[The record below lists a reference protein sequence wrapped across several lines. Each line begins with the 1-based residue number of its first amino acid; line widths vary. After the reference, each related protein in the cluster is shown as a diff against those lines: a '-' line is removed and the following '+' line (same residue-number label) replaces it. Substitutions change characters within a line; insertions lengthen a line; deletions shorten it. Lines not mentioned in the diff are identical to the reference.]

1 MIDRREA
8 ISRGPYYIKVL
19 IDALQVDEMS
29 RLMGNFSRTVC
40 VPAGS
45 GRADSA
51 IVVKYATI
59 RFKEHGQCAYR

>member
-29 RLMGNFSRTVC
+29 RLMGKLFPDRQ
-40 VPAGS
+40 
-45 GRADSA
+45 
-51 IVVKYATI
+51 IEK
-59 RFKEHGQCAYR
+59 

>member
-29 RLMGNFSRTVC
+29 RLMGKLFPDGMCSWVDCKRNRT
-40 VPAGS
+40 
-45 GRADSA
+45 
-51 IVVKYATI
+51 I
-59 RFKEHGQCAYR
+59 F